1 MNEIDLLM
9 NLNMLLKLGNL
20 ICAHVGFANFIY
32 KTLDICRQQKI
43 VIIIIIIIHVYK
55 QKYIYV

>member
-43 VIIIIIIIHVYK
+43 VIIIIIIHVYK